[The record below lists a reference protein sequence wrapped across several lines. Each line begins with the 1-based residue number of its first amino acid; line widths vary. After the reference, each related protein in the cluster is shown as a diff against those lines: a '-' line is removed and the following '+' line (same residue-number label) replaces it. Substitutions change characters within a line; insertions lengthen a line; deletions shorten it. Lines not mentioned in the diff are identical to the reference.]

1 MEHKHAAIQQRVRG
15 GMGGG
20 HPALCMLALPL
31 QFAPVAP
38 SSSPSS
44 CAGTH
49 GLSLFP
55 SLVPSPIQTLLQVS
69 GQIPWGGVS
78 PFLAQDTPQDCAW
91 HQLWVPCGSHT
102 SCPLPPRTQEQV
114 AAPLPRQDGEWG
126 SVCWP
131 SWHVNGPGWGHFLP
145 CRAQCPA
152 PSGGRPGPGWG
163 AVRETPP
170 LSGSVPGLGPGVG
183 GAVMS

>member
-1 MEHKHAAIQQRVRG
+1 MEHKHAAIQQRVWG
-15 GMGGG
+15 GPWAEGTPLFACWHYPFSLLLGL
-20 HPALCMLALPL
+20 HPAPL
-31 QFAPVAP
+31 
-38 SSSPSS
+38 SS

-49 GLSLFP
+49 GLFLFP

-69 GQIPWGGVS
+69 GQIPWDGVS

-91 HQLWVPCGSHT
+91 HQLWVPCGSHA

-163 AVRETPP
+163 AARETPP
-170 LSGSVPGLGPGVG
+170 LSGSVPGLGHGAG
-183 GAVMS
+183 GL